1 MCMVVSEDNTDEDSF
16 APEHDIDVPISLHIE
31 ELFLRLLIVF
41 AIGSA
46 ISLVLLPVSEDV
58 IQYLWQSHIPN
69 PSENPPVIYSPV
81 SLFMTR
87 IQVIFL
93 FALVIGFP
101 ALIYQSYRFMEP
113 GLYAVEKRYFKI
125 STFSSVGLS
134 TIGILLGQFV
144 VLPIMFFYSS
154 SYTQGVAEIAFGL
167 QQTVG
172 LMLIIVIYIVII
184 FQMPILMILAVLL
197 GVVSREWIRSR
208 RILFWFFFFGIAFLS
223 SPDPTG
229 MAPFIIGLIM
239 LLIFELSLF
248 AMRYLPESERTD

>member
-1 MCMVVSEDNTDEDSF
+1 MSEDNSDDDSF

-46 ISLVLLPVSEDV
+46 IALVLLPISEDV

-69 PSENPPVIYSPV
+69 PDENRPVIYSPV

-101 ALIYQSYRFMEP
+101 ALIYQGYKFMEP
-113 GLYAVEKRYFKI
+113 GLYEVEKKYFKI
-125 STFSSVGLS
+125 STLSSFALS
-134 TIGILLGQFV
+134 SIGILIGQFV
-144 VLPIMFFYSS
+144 VLPIMFFYFS

-184 FQMPILMILAVLL
+184 FQMPILIVLAVLL
-197 GVVSREWIRSR
+197 GVVSRDWIRNR
-208 RILFWFFFFGIAFLS
+208 RLLFWFFFFGIAFLS

-229 MAPFIIGLIM
+229 MAPLIIGLIM
-239 LLIFELSLF
+239 LILFELSLF
-248 AMRYLPESERTD
+248 GVKYLPESERTE

>member
-1 MCMVVSEDNTDEDSF
+1 MSEDNSDDDSF

-46 ISLVLLPVSEDV
+46 IALVLLPISEDV
-58 IQYLWQSHIPN
+58 IQYLWQSHIPSPN
-69 PSENPPVIYSPV
+69 ENQPVIYSPV

-101 ALIYQSYRFMEP
+101 ALIYQAYEFMEP
-113 GLYAVEKRYFKI
+113 GLYEVEKKYFKI
-125 STFSSVGLS
+125 STLSSFGLS
-134 TIGILLGQFV
+134 SIGILIGQFV
-144 VLPIMFFYSS
+144 VLPIMFFYFS

-172 LMLIIVIYIVII
+172 LMLIIIIYIVII
-184 FQMPILMILAVLL
+184 FQMPILIVLAVLL
-197 GVVSREWIRSR
+197 GVVSRDWIRNR
-208 RILFWFFFFGIAFLS
+208 RLLFWFFFFGIAFLS

-229 MAPFIIGLIM
+229 MAPLIIGLIM
-239 LLIFELSLF
+239 LILFELSLF
-248 AMRYLPESERTD
+248 GVKYLPESERTE